1 MRIQRHG
8 IGQTPAG
15 VFNIVVIG
23 DTIHVGLTAA
33 VYGLTAEQQARTEA
47 EAITEFLEDM
57 LDSPDPE
64 REGKDVRVV
73 DMLERGA
80 DTADTR
86 FADQPLVAARLH
98 HVIGRTYR
106 VLGVYDSA
114 EVHLARALASRRAL
128 LGDADLATAESI
140 FEFGLLQRERG
151 HFEHVVEGD
160 DDLYWADRT
169 EAGRRRQLIRGR
181 RIAESVGLR
190 AGERALD
197 LGCGTGAYTA
207 PIAQGS
213 PGSFVGVDVAPAL
226 LRVARE
232 RTGANVVLL
241 AVAVARVRAS
251 SSSTAL
257 RSQRA

>member
-1 MRIQRHG
+1 MSDQSKE
-8 IGQTPAG
+8 T
-15 VFNIVVIG
+15 
-23 DTIHVGLTAA
+23 
-33 VYGLTAEQQARTEA
+33 
-47 EAITEFLEDM
+47 
-57 LDSPDPE
+57 
-64 REGKDVRVV
+64 
-73 DMLERGA
+73 
-80 DTADTR
+80 TR
-86 FADQPLVAARLH
+86 
-98 HVIGRTYR
+98 
-106 VLGVYDSA
+106 S
-114 EVHLARALASRRAL
+114 
-128 LGDADLATAESI
+128 
-140 FEFGLLQRERG
+140 QRERG

-232 RTGANVVLL
+232 RTGSNVVLL
-241 AVAVARVRAS
+241 AADAGELPFPDETFDAVLGNAVLHHLPMEQ
-251 SSSTAL
+251 AL
-257 RSQRA
+257 RELRRVLKPGGRFCFAEPNLLNPQVFVERNIPFLRRWLENSPDEIAFVRWPLARALGEGGFESIDVEPFDFLYPLTPRPLIAAVEGLGTLLERTPLLREIAGSLLIQARRPA